1 MHCGKSANSGKG
13 ALSNSLGFLVKF
25 QSVLNGEFIAI
36 ENIANICLWGV
47 VFREEWMEKMLSPK
61 SKVGR
66 GRSDWFTSKVFLD
79 HRGMISAENFVV
91 EIANSCL

>member
-25 QSVLNGEFIAI
+25 QLVLNGEFIAI

-47 VFREEWMEKMLSPK
+47 VFREEWMGKMLLQNAK
-61 SKVGR
+61 
-66 GRSDWFTSKVFLD
+66 L
-79 HRGMISAENFVV
+79 AEKGV
-91 EIANSCL
+91 IGLP